1 MSDTKNNHDNPAGGE
16 KKTLGL
22 KRGGSVEKGTVK
34 QSFSHG
40 RSKAVVVEK
49 KKRRVVVPGQE
60 GSAASATPASP
71 AASTSRTEKRPAQ
84 DRGPQQARRGAGDAQ
99 KRGEAAGRGGNRNN
113 NQRGGQRRGGNGGQG
128 GGAVLKT
135 LTKGEADARLAALK
149 MAKVREVE
157 DQKRRVEEAKRQ
169 EELARQRAIEAEKQ
183 RVENE
188 ARAKRE
194 AEEAAVRAKA
204 EAEAKAKA
212 EAEAKA
218 KAAEAPKPAQREERP
233 ARGDRPQRS
242 GDRGDRPQRSG
253 DRPHRSGDRGPRPQG
268 ERGPRPGGDRG
279 PRPAGDRGP
288 RPQGDRGPR
297 PGGDRGPRPGGDR
310 GRPPMRDGKPPRLD
324 GPRPG
329 ARPGGAR
336 PGAAPAPAE
345 SMETGKA
352 NTKKMALKPVTRNKK
367 PEAPSKPNRGAG
379 DDRRKSKLT
388 ITRAT
393 GDNEGRS
400 RSLAS
405 MRRRRE
411 KEKRQGQQKVVREK
425 VAREVTLPEAITI
438 QELAQRMSERAVD
451 VIKLLMK
458 QGQMMKI
465 NDIIDADTAELIAEE
480 MGHTVKR
487 VSEADVEEGL
497 FTIEDDEAALVS
509 RPPVV
514 TIMGHVD
521 HGKTSL
527 LDALRKANVAS
538 GEAGGITQHIGAYQV
553 EQDGQKVTFIDTPG
567 HAAFTQ
573 MRARGAKST
582 DVVILVVAADD
593 GVMPQTKEAIQHAK
607 AAEVP
612 IIVAINKMDKPGA
625 DPSRVRNDL
634 LREEMVVESMGGDV
648 IDVEV
653 SAKEGTNL
661 DKLIEMI
668 LLQAEVLELK
678 ANPNRAAEGTV
689 IEAKL
694 DKGRG
699 PVATV
704 LVQKGTLKV
713 GDIVIAGSEWGRV
726 RAMLDENGKQ
736 VKEAGPSKPVEV
748 LGFQSTPS
756 AGDMVA
762 VVENEGR
769 AREISEY
776 RHRQK
781 RDKLAA
787 RIAGSRGSL
796 EAMMKGLQEEG
807 KKEFPL
813 IIKSDVQGSAEAIQ
827 GALEE
832 LGNDEVGA
840 RVVAASV
847 GGITE
852 SDITLAI
859 ASKAPI
865 MAFNVRANKQA
876 QEAARREGV
885 EIRYYSVIYDLID
898 DVKSTM
904 SGMLAPERRE
914 TFLGYADIKE
924 IFNITKIGRVAG
936 CLVTEGVVQRGAQVR
951 LLRDNV
957 VVHEGE
963 LGTLKRFK
971 DEVKEVESGVECGMN
986 FTNYKDM
993 RVGDVIECFQVE
1005 EIARSL

>member
-60 GSAASATPASP
+60 GSAAPTSAPSASP
-71 AASTSRTEKRPAQ
+71 AASSTGTEKRPAQ
-84 DRGPQQARRGAGDAQ
+84 NRGQQQPRRGGDGQ
-99 KRGEAAGRGGNRNN
+99 RRGEQGGGRGGNRNN
-113 NQRGGQRRGGNGGQG
+113 QRRGGGGGQG
-128 GGAVLKT
+128 SGAVLKT

-149 MAKVREVE
+149 MAKIREVE
-157 DQKRRVEEAKRQ
+157 DAKRRVEEAKRQ
-169 EELARQRAIEAEKQ
+169 EELAQQRAIEAEKK
-183 RVENE
+183 RIEDE

-218 KAAEAPKPAQREERP
+218 KAAAAPKPAQREERP
-233 ARGDRPQRS
+233 ARNGDRPQRS
-242 GDRGDRPQRSG
+242 GDRGPRSA
-253 DRPHRSGDRGPRPQG
+253 GDRGPRPAG
-268 ERGPRPGGDRG
+268 ERGARPGGDRGPRPGGDRG
-279 PRPAGDRGP
+279 PRPGGDRGP
-288 RPQGDRGPR
+288 RPGGERGPR

-329 ARPGGAR
+329 ARSGA
-336 PGAAPAPAE
+336 PAAPVE
-345 SMETGKA
+345 SMETAK
-352 NTKKMALKPVTRNKK
+352 TPSKKMALKPVTRDRK
-367 PEAPSKPNRGAG
+367 PDAPNRPTRAVG

-393 GDNEGRS
+393 GGDEGRS

-411 KEKRQGQQKVVREK
+411 KEKRQGQKVVREK

-465 NDIIDADTAELIAEE
+465 NDIIDADTAELIAVE

-497 FTIEDDEAALVS
+497 FTIEDDDTALVS

-553 EQDGQKVTFIDTPG
+553 EQNGQKVTFIDTPG

-593 GVMPQTKEAIQHAK
+593 GVMPQTKEAIVHAK
-607 AAEVP
+607 AAGVP
-612 IIVAINKMDKPGA
+612 LIIAINKMDKPGA

-634 LREEMVVESMGGDV
+634 LREDLVVESMGGDV

-653 SAKEGTNL
+653 SAKAGTNL

-678 ANPNRAAEGTV
+678 ANPNRMAEGTV

-704 LVQKGTLKV
+704 LVQKGTLNV

-776 RHRQK
+776 RQRQK
-781 RDKLAA
+781 RDQIAA

-936 CLVTEGVVQRGAQVR
+936 CLVTEGVVKRGAQVR
-951 LLRDNV
+951 LLRDDV
-957 VVHEGE
+957 VIHEGE